1 LNSDLVSFESSDL
14 MSQLEFLT
22 RSIKFF
28 FCFFIELDLNVDGS
42 EIIKERKHL
51 LIYLKIDLERVV
63 NWQFQEFQTA
73 DNIQNDNARSN
84 RKHMH

>member
-1 LNSDLVSFESSDL
+1 
-14 MSQLEFLT
+14 
-22 RSIKFF
+22 
-28 FCFFIELDLNVDGS
+28 
-42 EIIKERKHL
+42 
-51 LIYLKIDLERVV
+51 V